1 MSFKL
6 LNGDCLELMK
16 SIPDN
21 SIDLIFTDLP
31 YGQTSCKWDCPIDLD
46 LMWKEYLRIKKLNT
60 PIFFTTTTKFGVN
73 LINSAPKRCY
83 FRYDLVWVK
92 SACAGFLSA
101 KKMPLRKHELIYVF
115 YEKLP
120 LYDLSSHKHKFIEE
134 VPTKKTIKEGNT
146 YKGIYTEL
154 PQTGK
159 GKDAH
164 SAQYDPPLPTSV
176 VKESTSTLYNN
187 KGKSTTPITKHS
199 VVGGSTGQP
208 RYDPPLPTSV
218 VKEPEPEHEE
228 GQMTKDFTPHKNGNI
243 YDCPDNQEFA
253 GRNGASRY
261 NPPLPTSVVK
271 EDVYDAKERF
281 KNGKLTKHPR
291 HLQNGDDPIY
301 DPPLPNSILEVKSQR
316 TKHST
321 QKPVDLMKWV
331 FKYYSK
337 EGDLIL
343 DNCMGSGS
351 TGVAAIEMNR
361 DFIGMELDKDIFKV
375 AEGRIN
381 EASKKV

>member
-1 MSFKL
+1 M
-6 LNGDCLELMK
+6 
-16 SIPDN
+16 
-21 SIDLIFTDLP
+21 P
-31 YGQTSCKWDCPIDLD
+31 YVDSKGKGQTSCAWNQTPIDLD
-46 LMWKEYLRIKKLNT
+46 LMWKEYLRIKKLHT

-176 VKESTSTLYNN
+176 VRESTSTLYNN
-187 KGKSTTPITKHS
+187 KGQSTTPITKHS

-218 VKEPEPEHEE
+218 IKD
-228 GQMTKDFTPHKNGNI
+228 TKYGTNTYNTENRKKPLI
-243 YDCPDNQEFA
+243 
-253 GRNGASRY
+253 RNESGLW
-261 NPPLPTSVVK
+261 N
-271 EDVYDAKERF
+271 
-281 KNGKLTKHPR
+281 
-291 HLQNGDDPIY
+291 
-301 DPPLPNSILEVKSQR
+301 PPLPNSILEVKSQR

-351 TGVAAIEMNR
+351 SGVAAIEMNR